1 MSPARSST
9 LTVRTKSPKS
19 FYLESDALVLHIK
32 LEFRRRKPWYNWKRN
47 QKRIY
52 PHYNVCD
59 RNADFKTELNNVPF
73 LNIFL
78 MNHSLSLSVNNL
90 SNKNASYFPESSSD
104 TSDNELNFSLG
115 GTPSLI
121 PVQSRTTHGSLGTTY
136 GLQATGSDP
145 RTQQPVAGFDWTSS
159 ADLK

>member
-1 MSPARSST
+1 MS
-9 LTVRTKSPKS
+9 
-19 FYLESDALVLHIK
+19 
-32 LEFRRRKPWYNWKRN
+32 
-47 QKRIY
+47 
-52 PHYNVCD
+52 
-59 RNADFKTELNNVPF
+59 F

-90 SNKNASYFPESSSD
+90 PSKNPSYFPESSSD

-121 PVQSRTTHGSLGTTY
+121 PVQSRTTQGSLGTTY